1 MDKRVVDIR
10 EYRDEA
16 KRRTHTQITYSDG
29 SKETVTS
36 SDRYRQRTITAP
48 KFHAT
53 PIQQRFMD
61 SHDDR
66 PEDVFMDAWNK
77 VQDDKKGYKAIAR
90 QLGVVLGCDT
100 PFAFKCFEF
109 KLFQSR
115 RVSISKALSMGL
127 AEAMAYRSTKDAS
140 LQSVRMLMDCYTPDH
155 SMFKIEGLSG
165 LYRIVSLKELQK
177 SPPDDCVFAIDVS
190 LKRVMAYERIQDK
203 IANAILDALEEAV
216 DA

>member
-1 MDKRVVDIR
+1 MTDAGKVVYQKSFRNEANRQYVIR
-10 EYRDEA
+10 TYYNDGTFKEHAERDRDRIDNMFIESWEKQHDEKSGYR
-16 KRRTHTQITYSDG
+16 
-29 SKETVTS
+29 
-36 SDRYRQRTITAP
+36 
-48 KFHAT
+48 
-53 PIQQRFMD
+53 
-61 SHDDR
+61 
-66 PEDVFMDAWNK
+66 
-77 VQDDKKGYKAIAR
+77 AIAR
-90 QLGVVLGCDT
+90 QRGVALGCDT

-109 KLFQSR
+109 KLFQSG

-127 AEAMAYRSTKDAS
+127 AEAAAYRSTKDAS

-155 SMFKIEGLSG
+155 SMFKIEGLPG

-177 SPPDDCVFAIDVS
+177 SPPDECVFAIDVS